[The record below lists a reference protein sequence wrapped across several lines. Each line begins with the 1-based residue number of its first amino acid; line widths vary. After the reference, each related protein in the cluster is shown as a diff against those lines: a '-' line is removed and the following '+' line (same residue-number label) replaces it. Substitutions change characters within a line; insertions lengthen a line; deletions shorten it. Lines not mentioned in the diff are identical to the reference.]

1 MNVRV
6 PGQDNLTAFY
16 VVLAFMFL
24 ILVGMVSWFKKRGW
38 L

>member
-16 VVLAFMFL
+16 VVIACMFV
-24 ILVGMVSWFKKRGW
+24 ILVAMVTWFKKRGW